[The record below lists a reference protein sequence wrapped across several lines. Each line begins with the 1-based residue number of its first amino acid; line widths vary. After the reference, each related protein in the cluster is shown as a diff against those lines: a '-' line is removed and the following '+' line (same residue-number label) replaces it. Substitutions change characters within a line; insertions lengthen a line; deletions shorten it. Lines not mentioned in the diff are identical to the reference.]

1 MSNGDVGITAE
12 DRVTEFDNTTKIIH
26 FVMAIVL
33 TGQMFLGLVVH
44 DPRTKLYLYVHEYV
58 GIASTII
65 ILLEWL
71 WIYTASQFSILF
83 PWTRAGMQH
92 IVRDIKNLGEHI
104 LPEGGNTVGLSGFWH
119 GIGIISF
126 TLMALTG
133 MLLLLVLPRGNSILG
148 LQSND
153 FVLYTEIA
161 VVHRVISYT
170 AWVYLGGHVVFA
182 ILHELSG
189 KGVIGKMFFYK

>member
-1 MSNGDVGITAE
+1 MSNGDVGITAKGC
-12 DRVTEFDNTTKIIH
+12 VTEFDDTTKIIH

-133 MLLLLVLPRGNSILG
+133 MLLL
-148 LQSND
+148 
-153 FVLYTEIA
+153 
-161 VVHRVISYT
+161 
-170 AWVYLGGHVVFA
+170 
-182 ILHELSG
+182 
-189 KGVIGKMFFYK
+189 